1 MPGTPFRKAVL
12 ARLPITFAVELVAPT
27 VQDPLPWFA
36 AGCLGL
42 RHASTT
48 MWLTTPTRIATSFA
62 CEPERR
68 DHKRCAVEV
77 S

>member
-1 MPGTPFRKAVL
+1 MPGTPLRKAVL

-42 RHASTT
+42 RQ
-48 MWLTTPTRIATSFA
+48 LPIVF
-62 CEPERR
+62 RR
-68 DHKRCAVEV
+68 AVLFEHI
-77 S
+77 